1 MSEAST
7 GDLFRA
13 RLTGQVTR
21 VVYEHPDSRWAVL
34 RLEQDDGGEVTVVGA
49 LSPVFE
55 GERLQVDGQWVDDK
69 RFGRQFRAERAMAI
83 RPTTAVAIERYLA
96 SGVVPGVGPSLAA
109 RLVEHFGEQ
118 TLQVID
124 DEPARLLE
132 VPGIGAKRLAQIKAR
147 WAEQTAERS
156 ARVFLQGLGL
166 GPALTDRIVR
176 AWGDET
182 EERMQADPYSLVSCT
197 DISGVGF
204 RTADKIARQ
213 LPGWE
218 ADTRARAEAGVVH
231 ALETQAGQG
240 HCFVPSES
248 LVESTV
254 GLLDI
259 DDDAGV
265 RGALAAL
272 LKRRFLVADQLSEQE
287 ARDSGIAPSEDG
299 SVSDAIYMASHY
311 GAEVRVARRLAGIA
325 AAPAK
330 EGLPGNLPLEQQRR
344 AVSRA
349 EEELGMDLADEQ
361 RQALQA
367 TLSEKLLLVTGGPGT
382 GKTSLI
388 DAVVRCGR
396 ALGAE
401 IALAAPTGRAAK
413 RLHEATGHD
422 SKTLHRLL
430 EYQPRTGAF
439 ARTASNPLEADLVVV
454 DEASMIDLFLMD
466 ALVGAVPPASV
477 LVLVGDADQLPPVG
491 PGAVLRDLL
500 ASGRIHTVRLT
511 RIFRQARH
519 SLIIQNAHRINA
531 GKMPQGLGN
540 SEDWPNEE
548 ERDFY
553 FIEEDQ
559 ASRALDVVLKLV
571 SERIPARFG
580 TDPRRDIQVV
590 APMYRGNAGVN
601 RLNEALQQALNPHG
615 RGRKIG
621 ETTLRQGDRVIQLRN
636 DYDRDVFNGDIGAV
650 LDVPDEGE
658 LVVEFDG
665 RRVGYDAEAARDLAL
680 AYAISVHKSQGSE
693 YPAVV
698 VVLLPE
704 HHIMLQRNLI
714 YTALTRGKDLVVL
727 VGSRRAVGRA
737 VGNAKPMRRCTRLA
751 GRFSEA
757 HDHAVS

>member
-1 MSEAST
+1 M
-7 GDLFRA
+7 
-13 RLTGQVTR
+13 
-21 VVYEHPDSRWAVL
+21 AV
-34 RLEQDDGGEVTVVGA
+34 
-49 LSPVFE
+49 
-55 GERLQVDGQWVDDK
+55 
-69 RFGRQFRAERAMAI
+69 
-83 RPTTAVAIERYLA
+83 RPTSAVAIERYLA
-96 SGVVPGVGPSLAA
+96 SGIVPGVGPSLAA
-109 RLVEHFGEQ
+109 RLVDHFGEQ

-124 DEPARLLE
+124 DEPARLLD
-132 VPGIGAKRLAQIKAR
+132 VPGIGAKRLAQIKAT

-166 GPALTDRIVR
+166 GPALIDRIVR
-176 AWGDET
+176 TWGDET
-182 EERMQADPYSLVSCT
+182 EERIQTDPYALVSCS
-197 DISGVGF
+197 DIPGVGF
-204 RTADKIARQ
+204 RTADRIARQ
-213 LPGWE
+213 LPGWG
-218 ADTRARAEAGVVH
+218 ADTQARAEAGVVH
-231 ALETQAGQG
+231 VLETQAGQG
-240 HCFVPSES
+240 HCFIPSES

-254 GLLDI
+254 ELLDI
-259 DDDAGV
+259 PPGANTAVVGD
-265 RGALAAL
+265 ALAAL
-272 LKRRFLVADQLSEQE
+272 LKRRLLRADQLSEEE

-299 SVSDAIYMASHY
+299 TVSDSVYLASYY

-325 AAPAK
+325 AVPAE
-330 EGLPGNLPLEQQRR
+330 EGLPGNLLLGRRQQ
-344 AVSRA
+344 AVRRA
-349 EEELGMDLADEQ
+349 EEELGVDLADEQ
-361 RQALQA
+361 RQALYA

-396 ALGAE
+396 SLGAE

-413 RLHEATGHD
+413 RLREATGHD

-439 ARTASNPLEADLVVV
+439 SRTAANPLEANLVVV

-466 ALVGAVPPASV
+466 ALVAAVPPSAV

-531 GKMPQGLGN
+531 GKMPQGLGR
-540 SEDWPNEE
+540 SEDWPDEE

-553 FIEEDQ
+553 FIEEEQ

-571 SERIPARFG
+571 AERIPARFG
-580 TDPRRDIQVV
+580 TDARRDVQVV

-601 RLNEALQQALNPHG
+601 RLNESLQQALNPQG

-621 ETTLRQGDRVIQLRN
+621 ETTLREGDRVIQLRN
-636 DYDRDVFNGDIGAV
+636 DYDREVFNGDIGSVIQA
-650 LDVPDEGE
+650 PDEGD

-665 RRVGYDAEAARDLAL
+665 RQVGYDADASRDLAL

-704 HHIMLQRNLI
+704 HHVMLQRNLI

-737 VGNAKPMRRCTRLA
+737 VSNAKPMRRCTRLA
-751 GRFSEA
+751 RRFSDA
-757 HDHAVS
+757 LDHAMN

>member
-1 MSEAST
+1 V
-7 GDLFRA
+7 
-13 RLTGQVTR
+13 GQVTR

-34 RLEQDDGGEVTVVGA
+34 RLEQDDGGEVTVVGV

-69 RFGRQFRAERAMAI
+69 RFGRQFRSERAMAI
-83 RPTTAVAIERYLA
+83 RPTSAVAIERYLA
-96 SGVVPGVGPSLAA
+96 SGVVPGIGPSLAA
-109 RLVEHFGEQ
+109 RLVERFGEQ

-147 WAEQTAERS
+147 WSEQAAERS
-156 ARVFLQGLGL
+156 TRLFLQGLGV
-166 GPALTDRIVR
+166 GPALTDRIVK

-182 EERMQADPYSLVSCT
+182 EERLQTDPYALVSCA

-218 ADTRARAEAGVVH
+218 ADTQNRAEAGVMH

-240 HCFVPSES
+240 HCFIPLEP
-248 LVESTV
+248 LVQSTV

-259 DDDAGV
+259 EDDAVV
-265 RGALAAL
+265 REALAAL
-272 LKRRFLVADQLSEQE
+272 LRRRHLIADPLSEEE
-287 ARDSGIAPSEDG
+287 ARDSGIALSEDG
-299 SVSDAIYMASHY
+299 SVSDAIYMASYH
-311 GAEVRVARRLAGIA
+311 GAEVRVARRLAAIA
-325 AAPAK
+325 TEPAD
-330 EGLPGNLPLEQQRR
+330 EGLPGNLPLERRRR
-344 AVSRA
+344 AVSRT
-349 EEELGMDLADEQ
+349 EEELGVDLADEQ
-361 RQALQA
+361 RQALLA

-388 DAVVRCGR
+388 DAVVRCGT

-413 RLHEATGHD
+413 RLREATGHE

-439 ARTASNPLEADLVVV
+439 ARNSSNPLEADLVVV

-466 ALVGAVPPASV
+466 ALVGAVPPEAV

-500 ASGRIHTVRLT
+500 ASGRTQRVRLT
-511 RIFRQARH
+511 RIFRQARD

-531 GKMPQGLGN
+531 GQMPEGLGR
-540 SEDWPNEE
+540 SEDWPDEE

-553 FIEEDQ
+553 FIEEEQ
-559 ASRALDVVLKLV
+559 ASRALDVVLRLV

-580 TDPRRDIQVV
+580 TNARRDIQVV

-601 RLNEALQQALNPHG
+601 RLNEALQQTLNPHG

-621 ETTLRQGDRVIQLRN
+621 EMTLRQGDRVIQLRN
-636 DYDRDVFNGDIGAV
+636 DYDREVFNGDIGFVVGA
-650 LDVPDEGE
+650 PAEGD

-665 RRVGYDAEAARDLAL
+665 RKVGYDVDAARDLAL

-704 HHIMLQRNLI
+704 HHVMLQRNLI
-714 YTALTRGKDLVVL
+714 YTALTRGRDLVVL

-737 VGNAKPMRRCTRLA
+737 VGNAKPMRRCTRLTA
-751 GRFSEA
+751 RFA
-757 HDHAVS
+757 TALDHAES

>member
-1 MSEAST
+1 VTEAST
-7 GDLFRA
+7 GDLFRT

-21 VVYEHPDSRWAVL
+21 IVYEHPDSRWAVL
-34 RLEQDDGGEVTVVGA
+34 RLEQDEGGEATVVGV

-55 GERLQVDGQWVDDK
+55 GERLQVDGQWVEDK
-69 RFGRQFRAERAMAI
+69 RFGRQFRAERAMSI
-83 RPTTAVAIERYLA
+83 RPTSAVAIERYLA

-109 RLVEHFGEQ
+109 RLVERFGEQ

-132 VPGIGAKRLAQIKAR
+132 VNGIGAKRLAQIKSR
-147 WAEQTAERS
+147 WSEQTAERS
-156 ARVFLQGLGL
+156 ARVFLQGLGV
-166 GPALTDRIVR
+166 GPALTDKIVR
-176 AWGDET
+176 AWGNET
-182 EERMQADPYSLVSCT
+182 EERIQTDPYALVSCT
-197 DISGVGF
+197 EISGVGF

-218 ADTRARAEAGVVH
+218 ADTQARAEAGVMH

-240 HCFVPSES
+240 HCFIPLES
-248 LVESTV
+248 LVEATV
-254 GLLDI
+254 GLLEI
-259 DDDAGV
+259 DDDAVV

-272 LKRRFLVADQLSEQE
+272 LKRRHLVADQITEDE
-287 ARDSGIAPSEDG
+287 AWDSGIAPSEDG
-299 SVSDAIYMASHY
+299 SVSDAIYIASYH
-311 GAEVRVARRLAGIA
+311 GAEVRVARRLAAIA
-325 AAPAK
+325 TEPAE
-330 EGLPGNLPLEQQRR
+330 EGLPGNLPLEQRQR
-344 AVSRA
+344 AVSRT
-349 EEELGMDLADEQ
+349 EQELGVDLADEQ

-388 DAVVRCGR
+388 DAVVRCGM

-413 RLHEATGHD
+413 RLREATGHE

-439 ARTASNPLEADLVVV
+439 ARNFSNPLEADLVVV

-466 ALVGAVPPASV
+466 ALVGAVPPEAV

-511 RIFRQARH
+511 RIFRQARD

-531 GKMPQGLGN
+531 GKMPQGLGR
-540 SEDWPNEE
+540 SEDWPDEE

-553 FIEEDQ
+553 FIEEEQ
-559 ASRALDVVLKLV
+559 ANRALDVVLKLV
-571 SERIPARFG
+571 AERIPARFG
-580 TDPRRDIQVV
+580 TDARRDIQVV

-601 RLNEALQQALNPHG
+601 RLNESLQQTLNPQG

-621 ETTLRQGDRVIQLRN
+621 ETTLREGDRVIQLRN
-636 DYDRDVFNGDIGAV
+636 DYDREVFNGDIGSV
-650 LDVPDEGE
+650 LSAPAEAD
-658 LVVEFDG
+658 LVVDFDG
-665 RRVGYDAEAARDLAL
+665 RRVDYDADACRDLAL
-680 AYAISVHKSQGSE
+680 AYAITVHKSQGSE

-737 VGNAKPMRRCTRLA
+737 VGNAKPMRRCTRLTA
-751 GRFSEA
+751 RFDA
-757 HDHAVS
+757 ALDHAVR